1 MRTLFVVLALA
12 LLPACS
18 DDTKAPT
25 PDKGPVAEASVKKE
39 AGPVVEASVTKEAGP
54 AVEASV
60 AKDSKPTQ

>member
-1 MRTLFVVLALA
+1 MRTLFIVLAL

-25 PDKGPVAEASVKKE
+25 PDKGPVVEASVKKE
-39 AGPVVEASVTKEAGP
+39 AGPVVEASVAKEAGP